1 MDVLSAIVI
10 LMPIFKPL
18 YLKFGVDEIYFAG
31 VFLLNMYIGYLTP
44 PVGINIFVVSGMF
57 KVSFAACCRA
67 YVPYF
72 VMMMITLV
80 LVTLFPSFVY
90 LAPQF
95 IFAVDFDGVH
105 VEGAGHE
112 KARGNLGSK

>member
-1 MDVLSAIVI
+1 VDVLSAIVI

-18 YLKFGVDEIYFAG
+18 YLKFKIDEIYFAS

-67 YVPYF
+67 YMPYF
-72 VMMMITLV
+72 VLMMVALV
-80 LVTLFPSFVY
+80 LVTLFPPLSTWLPSLFS
-90 LAPQF
+90 
-95 IFAVDFDGVH
+95 
-105 VEGAGHE
+105 
-112 KARGNLGSK
+112 R